1 VTDRKA
7 AVGGIGATDPSPR
20 PRRSETISTNVPDS
34 RSPGA
39 VDGLTPEIMRFAET
53 LTGVDPQQKYDHVA
67 EIWSP

>member
-1 VTDRKA
+1 
-7 AVGGIGATDPSPR
+7 
-20 PRRSETISTNVPDS
+20 
-34 RSPGA
+34 